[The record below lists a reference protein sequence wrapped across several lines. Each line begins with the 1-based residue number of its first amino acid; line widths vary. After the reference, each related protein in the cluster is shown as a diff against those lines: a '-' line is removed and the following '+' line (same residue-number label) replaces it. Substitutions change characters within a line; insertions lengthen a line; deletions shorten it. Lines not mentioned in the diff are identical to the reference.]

1 MNSTTVEFVGSTAS
15 TAPCSRQPG
24 RSDQMDS
31 MVTTRH
37 AGRWRLTDRFR
48 SAWHYL
54 PFEIAPGACAIRVEL
69 EYERSGAIMDL
80 GCMGAAGFRGWSG
93 GSRRLFVISAAD
105 AQPGYLPGEL
115 EPGNLEVMIGL
126 YRRRT
131 AGADYRV
138 TIDVS
143 SPPGELMPAE
153 APGPMPPLTDRPAQR
168 VLPAVPG
175 RRWLAGDLHMHTVHS
190 DG

>member
-1 MNSTTVEFVGSTAS
+1 MNSTTVEFAGSTAS

-37 AGRWRLTDRFR
+37 AGRWTLTDRFR

-54 PFEIAPGACAIRVEL
+54 PFEVAPGACAIRVEL

-93 GSRRLFVISAAD
+93 GSRRPFVITPTEAA
-105 AQPGYLPGEL
+105 PGYLPGRL
-115 EPGNLEVMIGL
+115 EPGAWQIIICL
-126 YRRRT
+126 YP
-131 AGADYRV
+131 A
-138 TIDVS
+138 
-143 SPPGELMPAE
+143 PPARPQY
-153 APGPMPPLTDRPAQR
+153 PGN
-168 VLPAVPG
+168 
-175 RRWLAGDLHMHTVHS
+175 
-190 DG
+190 